1 MRLATYQIRIRK
13 DPYFFSCHLLH
24 NKKKK
29 MLSNSCRKREWDSVQ
44 SMMGALIITIA
55 SGELI
60 FNIFGTLEQFERGL
74 IQERTQVGMTAARAR
89 GGKGGRPEISNYRL
103 TQGRK
108 AVLINKELNK
118 THIYQP

>member
-1 MRLATYQIRIRK
+1 
-13 DPYFFSCHLLH
+13 
-24 NKKKK
+24 
-29 MLSNSCRKREWDSVQ
+29 
-44 SMMGALIITIA
+44 MMGALIITIA

>member
-1 MRLATYQIRIRK
+1 
-13 DPYFFSCHLLH
+13 
-24 NKKKK
+24 